1 MNKKIIASAS
11 IIATAAILA
20 TTLIAG
26 AQTTTTPSTTVSTPS
41 TTVSTPSTTVSAPST
56 ISKKM
61 FLQVG
66 AEGKVLMRGTIAS
79 VESGSLTVTS
89 WGGAWTVNV
98 GSSAK
103 VLPVAVGNDLTQF
116 KVGDFVGVQGTI
128 SQSSSWT
135 IDATLVR
142 DWTYR
147 QTITQEQKQN
157 VQSAHQTMKGEMPR
171 NYVGTASDISGSSFT
186 LTVGSTTYTVN
197 VAAGAKVVNRN
208 RVALPI
214 ANIQSGDKVR
224 VWGINANN
232 TITASIVRDVSIP
245 AKSSVR

>member
-26 AQTTTTPSTTVSTPS
+26 AQTTTTSSTTVSA
-41 TTVSTPSTTVSAPST
+41 PSTTVSAPST

-103 VLPVAVGNDLTQF
+103 VLPVAAGNDLTQF
-116 KVGDFVGVQGTI
+116 KVGDFVDVQGTI

-142 DWTYR
+142 DWTYH

-157 VQSAHQTMKGEMPR
+157 VQSAHQTMKSETPR
-171 NYVGTASDISGSSFT
+171 NYVGTVSNINGTSFT

-197 VAAGAKVVNRN
+197 VAAGAKVINRN
-208 RVALPI
+208 WITLPV
-214 ANIQSGDKVR
+214 ANIQSGDNVR
-224 VWGINANN
+224 VWGINSNN

>member
-26 AQTTTTPSTTVSTPS
+26 AQTTTTPPTTVSTP
-41 TTVSTPSTTVSAPST
+41 PT
-56 ISKKM
+56 ISEKM
-61 FLQVG
+61 LLQVG

-79 VESGSLTVTS
+79 VGSGSLTVTS

-157 VQSAHQTMKGEMPR
+157 VQSAHQTMKGETPR
-171 NYVGTASDISGSSFT
+171 NYVGTVSNISGTSFT

-197 VAAGAKVVNRN
+197 VAASAEVVNRN
-208 RVALPI
+208 WITLPV
-214 ANIQSGDKVR
+214 ANIQSGDNVR

-245 AKSSVR
+245 AESSVR